1 MFNFLMFGSMCRR
14 SYHLFA
20 LTVTLPNLSL
30 VLKDDRLWQ
39 QLANA
44 LNSIGSG
51 VHKTPDKWKKSNEQS
66 TSGLQAEGGGR
77 ERGSGRGR
85 GRGRGKGKSADPDN
99 LLQMIRAERQ
109 ITQKHIA
116 GLPDYQERKRVAE
129 LQRVLLPDAPPRKR
143 RTQKPSP
150 EREECDFIPQLLTSA
165 SRLLSPQP
173 STSTSRLPSPQPST
187 STSRL
192 PSPQPSTSMPTLQL
206 DSCIDTLE
214 LSPQP
219 STSAPKLSSPL
230 EDRLI
235 VVPVEVST
243 ITRFKTVCD
252 WLNSDSD
259 LDNYNEPDD
268 EVYPT
273 ATTRQM
279 ETTTDDDFTPH
290 QLQIIQAEDRANDRA
305 IQDLLPND
313 CFTFDWT
320 KDKSTF
326 KAKRETFTGI
336 PGPTFDVTDTTPID
350 IFEKMFDVE
359 FIDSLC
365 DETNRYARQ
374 KLDSIKDKTTPTSR
388 FHRWTPTD
396 RQEMIRSLAL
406 MLLQGLYPLPSEE
419 SYFSF
424 NGFGT
429 MPNFNQIMTYN
440 RHLLLK
446 SMLHFVD
453 NNTDLPT
460 KTRLFKIQ
468 PILDYFNRK
477 FASLYYP
484 QQEIVV
490 DESLLKW
497 HGRLSFAQKI
507 NTKVA
512 QVGVKS
518 YELCESSTGYLWKFM
533 VYAGKSKTTI
543 NTDNNDNDDD
553 NNIEQT
559 EQDDRTEQ
567 TLSDFQPT
575 NATAKIVFDLV
586 QPLLHKGHTLIMD
599 NFYNCPLLAR
609 CLKLRQTDSYGT
621 QRLNREFIPASLRT
635 ISKTDLRHGELVAT
649 Y

>member
-1 MFNFLMFGSMCRR
+1 MSYIYVNFPGI
-14 SYHLFA
+14 
-20 LTVTLPNLSL
+20 N
-30 VLKDDRLWQ
+30 
-39 QLANA
+39 
-44 LNSIGSG
+44 
-51 VHKTPDKWKKSNEQS
+51 
-66 TSGLQAEGGGR
+66 
-77 ERGSGRGR
+77 
-85 GRGRGKGKSADPDN
+85 DN
-99 LLQMIRAERQ
+99 TFQ
-109 ITQKHIA
+109 
-116 GLPDYQERKRVAE
+116 D
-129 LQRVLLPDAPPRKR
+129 
-143 RTQKPSP
+143 
-150 EREECDFIPQLLTSA
+150 
-165 SRLLSPQP
+165 
-173 STSTSRLPSPQPST
+173 
-187 STSRL
+187 
-192 PSPQPSTSMPTLQL
+192 
-206 DSCIDTLE
+206 
-214 LSPQP
+214 
-219 STSAPKLSSPL
+219 
-230 EDRLI
+230 
-235 VVPVEVST
+235 
-243 ITRFKTVCD
+243 TVCD
-252 WLNSDSD
+252 WLDSDSD

-279 ETTTDDDFTPH
+279 ETTTDDDLTPH
-290 QLQIIQAEDRANDRA
+290 QLQILQAEDRANDRA

-350 IFEKMFDVE
+350 MFEKMFDVE

-374 KLDSIKDKTTPTSR
+374 KLDSIKNKTTPTSR
-388 FHRWTPTD
+388 LHRWTPTD
-396 RQEMIRSLAL
+396 RQEMISFLAL

-429 MPNFNQIMTYN
+429 MPYFNQIMTYN
-440 RHLLLK
+440 RYLLLK
-446 SMLHFVD
+446 CMLHFVD
-453 NNTDLPT
+453 NNNDLPT

-484 QQEIVV
+484 QQEIAI

-507 NTKVA
+507 NTKAA

-533 VYAGKSKTTI
+533 VYTGKSKTTI
-543 NTDNNDNDDD
+543 NNDNNDNDDD

-649 Y
+649 YCPDLSLMVWRDSNLISMISTYHSLQIGTSNKYNRMTYKPSIVLDYNKNMGGVDRKDQYLSAQNIERVRTRVWYKKLFRRFFNVAVFNCYVIYHTKHPKMSHRQFRTILAEGLLKTYRHIDLTTESRLITRPCGRQTTNMMMTTMTTTTTTTTTTTIRRNTKFTLMNRPIVDGNHFPMRTTAKRGRCWWCSNKQKVLTRTVWQCIECGVYLCIIGCFRDFHKP

>member
-1 MFNFLMFGSMCRR
+1 
-14 SYHLFA
+14 
-20 LTVTLPNLSL
+20 
-30 VLKDDRLWQ
+30 
-39 QLANA
+39 
-44 LNSIGSG
+44 
-51 VHKTPDKWKKSNEQS
+51 
-66 TSGLQAEGGGR
+66 
-77 ERGSGRGR
+77 
-85 GRGRGKGKSADPDN
+85 
-99 LLQMIRAERQ
+99 MI
-109 ITQKHIA
+109 
-116 GLPDYQERKRVAE
+116 
-129 LQRVLLPDAPPRKR
+129 
-143 RTQKPSP
+143 
-150 EREECDFIPQLLTSA
+150 
-165 SRLLSPQP
+165 
-173 STSTSRLPSPQPST
+173 
-187 STSRL
+187 
-192 PSPQPSTSMPTLQL
+192 
-206 DSCIDTLE
+206 
-214 LSPQP
+214 
-219 STSAPKLSSPL
+219 
-230 EDRLI
+230 
-235 VVPVEVST
+235 
-243 ITRFKTVCD
+243 
-252 WLNSDSD
+252 
-259 LDNYNEPDD
+259 
-268 EVYPT
+268 
-273 ATTRQM
+273 
-279 ETTTDDDFTPH
+279 
-290 QLQIIQAEDRANDRA
+290 
-305 IQDLLPND
+305 
-313 CFTFDWT
+313 
-320 KDKSTF
+320 
-326 KAKRETFTGI
+326 
-336 PGPTFDVTDTTPID
+336 
-350 IFEKMFDVE
+350 DVE

-374 KLDSIKDKTTPTSR
+374 KLDIKDKTTPTSR
-388 FHRWTPTD
+388 FHRWTPTN
-396 RQEMIRSLAL
+396 RQEMISFLAL
-406 MLLQGLYPLPSEE
+406 MLLQGLYPLPNEQ

-429 MPNFNQIMTYN
+429 MPYFNQIMTYN
-440 RHLLLK
+440 RYLLLK

-484 QQEIVV
+484 QQEIVI

-507 NTKVA
+507 NTKAA

-543 NTDNNDNDDD
+543 QNDNNDNDDD

-649 Y
+649 YCPDLSLIVWRDSNLVSMISAYHSLQIGTSNKYNRTTYKPSIVLDYNKYMGGVDRKDQYLSAHDIERVRNRVWYKKLFRRLFNVAVFNCYVIYHTKTPKNVTPPVENNTGRRITEDVQTYRLDDGIQTHHKTMWQTNDKHDDDDNDDDNHNNDDDNNTDDDNNKTKYKIYTDEPTDRRWEPLPHANNCQKRPLLVVFE